1 MSERPLIR
9 IRVLALVI
17 VLVAGLFVSRLFFLQ
32 IIQGDEFSNQADRQ
46 FYHPAGALF
55 NRGSIFFSWKDDTLF
70 GAATVKQGYW
80 VEIQPPLVDNAES
93 LYQILS
99 TFIPL
104 DHDDFIFKISDK
116 NNSYETV
123 ANHLPESTAT
133 AITTLKLPGVLVA
146 KERWRNY
153 SGERLGSH
161 VLGFMAFRGNDYAGR
176 YGLERQYESVL
187 ARVQN
192 GSFVNFFA
200 EIFLGLKDSLTK
212 DNEQVAG
219 DIITTIEPKVQT
231 MLESEIA
238 LVREKWQSELVGG
251 IVMDPKTG
259 AIIALAASPDFNP
272 GGKPESLEVLRN
284 PLVSQVYEMG
294 SIVKPLTIAAAI
306 DSGVLKPTTTYTDYT
321 GFVTINGRTIRNFDG
336 KGRGIVSMQE
346 VLNQSLNTGM
356 VFVMQKMGKEKFRD
370 YMFSYGIKD
379 PTGIDL
385 PDEAVGLAQNLY
397 SSRDVEY
404 ATASFGQGVAWSP
417 IAITRALASLGN
429 GGLLVKPHL
438 VKSVRYQT
446 GLTNKVAP
454 PPEVRVLQPDTSEE
468 ITRMLI
474 NVVDKALAGGIY
486 KMPHH
491 SVAAKTGTAQIN
503 NPETGGYYDDRYLH
517 SFFGYFPAYDP
528 KFIVFLLQ
536 VNPIGAEYAS
546 VTLTEPFMNLTKFL
560 IQYYAIA
567 PDR

>member
-9 IRVLALVI
+9 VRVLALVI
-17 VLVAGLFVSRLFFLQ
+17 VIVAGLFVSRLFFLQ

-55 NRGSIFFSWKDDTLF
+55 NRGSIFFSWKDETPF

-80 VEIQPPLVDNAES
+80 VEIQPPLVDNAEG
-93 LYQILS
+93 LYQTLAS
-99 TFIPL
+99 FIPL
-104 DHDDFIFKISDK
+104 NHDDFIFKIGDK

-133 AITTLKLPGVLVA
+133 AITNLKLPGVLVA
-146 KERWRNY
+146 RERWRNY
-153 SGERLGSH
+153 PGGHLASH
-161 VLGFMAFRGNDYAGR
+161 VLGFMAYRGNDYAGR
-176 YGLERQYESVL
+176 YGLERQYETVL
-187 ARVQN
+187 ARVQS

-200 EIFLGLKDSLTK
+200 EIFLSLKDTVTR
-212 DNEQVAG
+212 DNDAVAG
-219 DIITTIEPKVQT
+219 DLITTIEPKVQT
-231 MLESEIA
+231 MLESEIG

-259 AIIALAASPDFNP
+259 AIVAMAASPDFDP
-272 GGKPESLEVLRN
+272 GGKPNSLEVLRN

-294 SIVKPLTIAAAI
+294 SIVKPLVMATAL
-306 DSGVLKPTTTYTDYT
+306 DLKVLKPTTTYSDHT
-321 GFVTINGRTIRNFDG
+321 GFVTINGRTIGNYDG
-336 KGRGIVSMQE
+336 KGRGTVSMQE

-356 VFVMQKMGKEKFRD
+356 VFVMQKIGKERFRD
-370 YMFSYGIKD
+370 YMFSYSIKE
-379 PTGIDL
+379 PSGIDL

-397 SSRDVEY
+397 SSREVEY
-404 ATASFGQGVAWSP
+404 ATASFGQGIAWSP

-429 GGLLVKPHL
+429 GGLLVKPHV
-438 VKSVRYQT
+438 VKSIRYQT
-446 GLTNKVAP
+446 GLTTKVTP
-454 PPEVRVLQPDTSEE
+454 TPGVRVLQPGTSEE
-468 ITRMLI
+468 ITRMLV

-486 KMPHH
+486 KMPHY

-528 KFIVFLLQ
+528 KFIIFLFQ
-536 VNPIGAEYAS
+536 VHPVGAEYAS
-546 VTLTEPFMNLTKFL
+546 ATLTEPFMNLTKFL
-560 IQYYAIA
+560 LQYYAIS